1 MSSLFPDLYE
11 QALKQLVAARKKAG
25 LTQAEVAKALD
36 RPQSFVSKYESGERL
51 LDVAEYLAIARILG
65 SDPIRML
72 RAAEGLGSS
81 PT

>member
-11 QALKQLVAARKKAG
+11 QALNQLVAARKKAD

-72 RAAEGLGSS
+72 RAAEGLGRS
-81 PT
+81 PN